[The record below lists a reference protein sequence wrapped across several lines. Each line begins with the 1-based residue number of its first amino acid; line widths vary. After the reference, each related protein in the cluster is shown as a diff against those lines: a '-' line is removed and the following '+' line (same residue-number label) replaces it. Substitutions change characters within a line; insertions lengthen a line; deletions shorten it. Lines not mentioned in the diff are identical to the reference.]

1 LKQINMLIVIGL
13 LVFSH
18 ALQAEITLSRELVM
32 DISRTWGYVLGQQAR
47 LDEISQKHPSLK
59 GNVYMAEKEFEL
71 AFGSSINAID
81 SRMKKYAKDFWF
93 KVTQQIKEQNRDLIR
108 NNPSNSNS
116 ANDFIS
122 MVTERSKGVGIDSPI
137 YETLLMFKPGYQKY
151 PIREFNDRHRYHF
164 KSDGSGKAKGVKFHI
179 QIPTSWKSKEAER
192 PNIVRKFVSENGRG
206 PATIMVLV
214 LKAVEPHEAH
224 LLEQDMV
231 DIVESKRYHEFVPEG
246 FTLIDGGKLTL
257 EDLPGA
263 WYTMNATIERM
274 RSSVEL
280 ESINYAVV
288 YKNLMIQIQ
297 GQVATKINGEPTN
310 NGGLKKY
317 LPLFDQVVNS
327 LVLRENYL

>member
-1 LKQINMLIVIGL
+1 
-13 LVFSH
+13 
-18 ALQAEITLSRELVM
+18 M

-47 LDEISQKHPSLK
+47 LDEISQKYPSLK
-59 GNVYMAEKEFEL
+59 GNVYIAEKEFEL
-71 AFGSSINAID
+71 AFGSSVNAID
-81 SRMKKYAKDFWF
+81 SRMKKSAKDLWF
-93 KVTQQIKEQNRDLIR
+93 KLTEQVKEQNQDSIS
-108 NNPSNSNS
+108 NNPSNSKS
-116 ANDFIS
+116 AKEFIG

-179 QIPTSWKSKEAER
+179 QIPISWKSKEAER

-206 PATIMVLV
+206 PATIMVLI
-214 LKAVEPHEAH
+214 LKAAEPHEAH
-224 LLEQDMV
+224 LLEQEMA
-231 DIVESKRYHEFVPEG
+231 DIVETKRYHELVPEG
-246 FTLIDGGKLTL
+246 FTLIDGGKLSL
-257 EDLPGA
+257 EGSPGA
-263 WYTMNATIERM
+263 WFTMNAKIERM

-280 ESINYAVV
+280 ESINYTVV

-297 GQVATKINGEPTN
+297 GQVATMINGEPTS

-317 LPLFDQVVNS
+317 LPLFDQVANS